1 MSSIRMNLNTSICMK
16 NNFLKTLLSFL
27 TVFFCLFF
35 GKTFAQS
42 GMIEFGQ
49 NRVQYRQFDWQFYET
64 DNFNVYFYQG
74 GQDIGKYV
82 ILSSEKALKEVIE
95 KLDFRLTNRLD
106 IIVYNHI
113 SDLNQTNIGIN
124 LDKDNVSGSLDLI
137 NNTLFIHFNGNHSE
151 MDKQIKEG
159 ITKIYLNKL
168 SSGSGIQEI
177 LQNMVMLNIP
187 DWFYYGL
194 IAYAGEPW
202 NTELDNKLRDGI
214 SSGKFSDLRKIST
227 EEKIFVGQSLF
238 NYIET
243 VYGENAVSNVLYL
256 TKINKSIDRAFMF
269 VAGKELNEMLEEW
282 YYYHLEKYKKEKENT
297 QSHLTDNA
305 IPIKQKKKLEYYQA
319 KLNPDGNSLLYAQN
333 NQGKWKVK
341 LYNIETKKTKTLAK
355 GGFKTN
361 TLFTDLSIPLLE
373 WDSRGRK
380 IGIIS
385 EKRTVIYL
393 TEFETETLKK
403 EKPMAM
409 RNFQKVYGFSYED
422 NNKNMVIAGMQKGQ
436 PDLFRYFIP
445 TTKTTN
451 LTNDFYD
458 YLQPSYVELD
468 DRKGAL
474 IISNRKDTELINQ
487 RLDTILPNGTFDVFF
502 YDFNSETEPLV
513 RITNTPLANESY
525 PMPFGNN
532 KFTYLSDFNG
542 VNNRYIGTLQSALDV
557 TKKKYFYYTNE
568 NPEKLDSVV
577 LLPEIVLDSA
587 LSFNETLKAIAKT
600 EDVPVYKTIGKAD
613 AATNYY
619 RGLTAMHNM
628 SGSKFLLESSVIKN
642 TKKFI
647 KLSASESD
655 TQASDLET
663 TFFMSS
669 KVSAFLEKE
678 KEKKVVVS
686 PIASK
691 IEDTDSTNIAQ
702 NYTYQ
707 SKFDE
712 WENISEGHKN
722 ALFNN
727 FNIEE
732 ESGDGF
738 RFSRTRQYFLK
749 FKTEEL
755 AAGFDNSLMVTQY
768 QPFNP
773 GNPVFNQPGLNAMI
787 RFGITDLFEDH
798 KIHGG
803 FRLPIGFGGNELYV
817 TYQSLKKRWDK
828 SLTFYRRAEKQDIN
842 FDVDGLNVLIPGK
855 LNTRTS
861 LVEGQFSYALDV
873 INSLRFKTGFR
884 NDRFIA
890 KSTDFVTLNIPNSS
904 QNWIYSRVEF
914 VHDNTVQKALNIRNG
929 FRINVHYEIQKEV
942 PTKEDSLF
950 NRFRAQLPEINNS
963 YLMLW
968 GFDARHY
975 QKVYKNII
983 WANRIAYNTS
993 VGTRKMIYYLGGTDN
1008 LLLPKFNDQTPVNVN
1023 NNYAYQTLAYNMRG
1037 FQQNIRNG
1045 NSYVVF
1051 NSELR
1056 IPVFATFS
1064 QSTVKSQLLQN
1075 FQIVGFVDAGT
1086 AWEGFTPFSNDNPLF
1101 QETISNS
1108 GGSAVVRLEVQKQPI
1123 VFSYGFGART
1133 TIMGYYIRT
1142 DIGWGYDTG
1151 TVNKPRFQLSLGYDF

>member
-1 MSSIRMNLNTSICMK
+1 MKEKYLNIFKSF
-16 NNFLKTLLSFL
+16 FLVIFSLIFSQN
-27 TVFFCLFF
+27 
-35 GKTFAQS
+35 FAQN

-64 DNFNVYFYQG
+64 ENFNVYFYQG

-95 KLDFRLTNRLD
+95 KLDFRLTSRLD
-106 IIVYNHI
+106 IIVYNNI

-124 LDKDNVSGSLDLI
+124 LNKDNVSGSLDLI
-137 NNTLFIHFNGNHSE
+137 DNTLFIHFDGNHSN
-151 MDKQIKEG
+151 MDKQIKSG
-159 ITKIYLNKL
+159 ITKIYLNKI
-168 SSGSGIQEI
+168 SSGSGFQEI

-187 DWFYYGL
+187 EWFYFGL
-194 IAYAGEPW
+194 IAYAGESW
-202 NTELDNKLRDGI
+202 NTALDNKLRDGI
-214 SSGKFSDLRKIST
+214 SSGKFSDLRKIT
-227 EEKIFVGQSLF
+227 DEEKIFVGQSLF
-238 NYIET
+238 NYVET
-243 VYGENAVSNVLYL
+243 VYGENAVANILYL
-256 TKINKSIDRAFMF
+256 TKINKSVDRAFLF
-269 VAGKELNEMLEEW
+269 VAGKELNGMLEEW
-282 YYYHLEKYKKEKENT
+282 YYYHLEKYKTEKENT

-305 IPIKQKKKLEYYQA
+305 ILIKQKKKLDYHQA
-319 KLNPDGNSLLYAQN
+319 KLNPSGNNLLYVQN
-333 NQGKWKVK
+333 NQGRWKVM
-341 LYNIETKKTKTLAK
+341 LYDIESKKNKRLAK

-361 TLFTDLSIPLLE
+361 TLFTDLSTPIIE
-373 WDSRGRK
+373 WDNRGSK
-380 IGIIS
+380 IGVIY
-385 EKRTVIYL
+385 EKRNVIYL
-393 TEFETETLKK
+393 AEYETEKLKK
-403 EKPMAM
+403 EKPQPM
-409 RNFQKVYGFSYED
+409 RNFQKVFGFSYED
-422 NNKNMVIAGMQKGQ
+422 NNRNMVIAGMQKGQ

-474 IISNRKDTELINQ
+474 FISNRKDTELINQ

-525 PMPFGNN
+525 PMAYADNR
-532 KFTYLSDFNG
+532 FTYLSDFNG
-542 VNNRYIGTLQSALDV
+542 VNNRYIGNLQSVLDI

-568 NPEKLDSVV
+568 NPERLDSLV
-577 LLPEIVLDSA
+577 LMPEITLDSA
-587 LSFNETLKAIAKT
+587 LAFNETLKNIVKT
-600 EDVPVYKTIGKAD
+600 EDVPVFKTIGKAD

-619 RGLTAMHNM
+619 RGLLAIHHLPN
-628 SGSKFLLESSVIKN
+628 SKYLLESSVIN
-642 TKKFI
+642 NKKTFI
-647 KLSASESD
+647 KLSPEESD
-655 TQASDLET
+655 KQVSNLET
-663 TFFMSS
+663 TFFMSG
-669 KVSAFLEKE
+669 KVSNFLEKE
-678 KEKKVVVS
+678 KTNTQASS
-686 PIASK
+686 PIK
-691 IEDTDSTNIAQ
+691 IKKSDSADSTNITQ

-707 SKFDE
+707 SKFDN
-712 WENISEGHKN
+712 WENVSEAHKN
-722 ALFNN
+722 VLFNTVN
-727 FNIEE
+727 LAEE
-732 ESGDGF
+732 TGDGF

-755 AAGFDNSLMVTQY
+755 ATGFDNSLMVTQY

-817 TYQSLKKRWDK
+817 TYQNLKKRWDK
-828 SLTFYRRAEKQDIN
+828 SLTFYRRTEKQDIN
-842 FDVDGLNVLIPGK
+842 FDIDGLNALVPGK

-861 LVEGQFSYALDV
+861 LVESQFSYPIDV
-873 INSLRFKTGFR
+873 INSLRFKFGFR

-890 KSTDFVTLNIPNSS
+890 KATDFNTLNLPNSS
-904 QNWIYSRVEF
+904 QNWIFSRVEF

-929 FRINVHYEIQKEV
+929 FRVNVHYEIQKEV

-993 VGTRKMIYYLGGTDN
+993 VGNRKMIYYLGGTDN
-1008 LLLPKFNDQTPVNVN
+1008 LLLPKFNDQTPVNVD

-1056 IPVFATFS
+1056 VPVFATFS
-1064 QSTVKSQLLQN
+1064 RSTIKSQLLQN
-1075 FQIVGFVDAGT
+1075 FQLVGFIDAGT

-1142 DIGWGYDTG
+1142 DIGWGFDSG